1 MARVRDA
8 DEISTIAASKILK
21 KKGMDSTQDKELDAN
36 EDTDDQIVK

>member
-1 MARVRDA
+1 MATVRDV

-21 KKGMDSTQDKELDAN
+21 KKGLDSTKDKELDAD